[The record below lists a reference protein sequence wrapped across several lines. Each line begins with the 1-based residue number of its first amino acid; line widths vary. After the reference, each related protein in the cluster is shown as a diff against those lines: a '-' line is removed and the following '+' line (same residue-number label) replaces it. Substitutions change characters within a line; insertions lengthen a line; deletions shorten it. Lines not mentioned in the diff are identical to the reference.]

1 MAAKFKKNILMWLL
15 WLIMIIIWNYVW
27 PQANPSGCIS
37 FCDFRCRF
45 SCFKEISKN
54 LILVPQPDRTGDLFL
69 TMEMLY
75 QLSYMGSL
83 TDNYTIFYKRLA

>member
-27 PQANPSGCIS
+27 PQANPPGCIS

-54 LILVPQPDRTGDLFL
+54 LILVPTAESNRRPFPYHGNALPTELYGL
-69 TMEMLY
+69 T
-75 QLSYMGSL
+75 
-83 TDNYTIFYKRLA
+83 NR